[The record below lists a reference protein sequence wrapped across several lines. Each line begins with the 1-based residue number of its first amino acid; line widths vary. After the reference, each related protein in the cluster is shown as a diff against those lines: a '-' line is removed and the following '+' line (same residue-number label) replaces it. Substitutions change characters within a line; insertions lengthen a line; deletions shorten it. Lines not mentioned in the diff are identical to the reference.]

1 MYSLEEIFLIASN
14 DRYASKMNS
23 SSYESSMLYGIKIVK
38 DETTSEIQI
47 FSTYGDHY
55 KEIDKE
61 SYAIFLNNGWRYGVY
76 VLSLVNYC
84 ANIDKLGQ
92 LLSYQLS
99 LGTKMS
105 KKSIM
110 SIMED
115 RDYLMEK
122 KMEVTIKFNNLKSNQ
137 K

>member
-14 DRYASKMNS
+14 DRYASKMDS

-61 SYAIFLNNGWRYGVY
+61 SYEIFLNNGWRYVDWEE
-76 VLSLVNYC
+76 LSWEEHKDDT
-84 ANIDKLGQ
+84 AEQIWQSKLINCHRMTN
-92 LLSYQLS
+92 LLLAKYE
-99 LGTKMS
+99 G
-105 KKSIM
+105 
-110 SIMED
+110 E
-115 RDYLMEK
+115 YLYIEQG
-122 KMEVTIKFNNLKSNQ
+122 EEAGEEEGGRPRT
-137 K
+137 